1 MSSSPA
7 PHPHPAPLPAA
18 VPLPAAG
25 VPDDRTVVRTLV
37 SLKLR
42 LLRNGLR
49 RSRGRAALYVL
60 GSTVGLLFAAGIA
73 LLLTIL
79 HDHVE
84 HGAAGDAG
92 VVLAGAL
99 TLGWAAI
106 PLFLFTSDE
115 SADPTRLTMLPLRPG
130 PLLRGSV
137 LAALLGPGPLVSL
150 VLLTGAALSGAQGA
164 ASAVA
169 GAVGV
174 PLAVLTVV
182 TLSRAV
188 AAGNARLLSSRRGKD
203 FAVFG
208 GLLFALLAQIAN
220 IGSQSVFGKAGANGA
235 DLGPLAPFAAVLRWI
250 PPVSAVDAARTAGEG
265 RWPLALLQLAA
276 TAALLVLLVRWW
288 RASLQQL
295 MVTADAST
303 VEVVRGVQRARRGP
317 RFLPEGRT
325 GAVMQRHLRYAWR
338 EPRAKAAVFTSIGM
352 TLVICVLSIV
362 QGWSTVYLVAMTGM
376 FLGLQMLNLFGMD
389 GSAFWMVAATL
400 LTQADAR
407 DELRGRAFAVLSYAV
422 PVTLV
427 LALVLAAAT
436 GDWSGLPAALGVAFA
451 LLGSG
456 LAIGAVLSVLAPY
469 TMPADNNPMRN
480 AAPGQGGLV
489 MLNSFG
495 SMFGSALVAAP
506 VVGYLVWALA
516 TGAVTWPL
524 LFAGP
529 LYGAAVADLGLRLA
543 AGRLLERLPEI
554 LAKAV
559 ER

>member
-1 MSSSPA
+1 MSVPTA
-7 PHPHPAPLPAA
+7 PGTGL
-18 VPLPAAG
+18 
-25 VPDDRTVVRTLV
+25 PDDRTVVRTLV

-60 GSTVGLLFAAGIA
+60 GAVVGVLFAAGIA
-73 LLLTIL
+73 LAMAML
-79 HDHVE
+79 E
-84 HGAAGDAG
+84 HAVDTGSAADAG
-92 VVLAGAL
+92 VVLTGAL

-106 PLFLFTSDE
+106 PLFLFSSDE
-115 SADPTRLTMLPLRPG
+115 SADPTRLTMLPLRPA

-137 LAALLGPGPLVSL
+137 LAALIGPGPLISL
-150 VLLTGAALSGAQGA
+150 VLFTGAAFSGALGG
-164 ASAVA
+164 ASAAA
-169 GAVGV
+169 GVVGV

-182 TLSRAV
+182 VLSRAV

-203 FAVFG
+203 FAIFG
-208 GLLFALLAQIAN
+208 GLLFALLVQIAN
-220 IGSQSVFGKAGANGA
+220 VGSQSVFGKPGA
-235 DLGPLAPFAAVLRWI
+235 DGLDLEPLAPIASVLRWV
-250 PPVSAVDAARTAGEG
+250 PPVSAVDAVRTAGEG
-265 RWPLALLQLAA
+265 RYPLALLQLAA
-276 TAALLVLLVRWW
+276 TGALLVLLLRWW

-303 VEVVRGVQRARRGP
+303 VEVVRGVQEPGRGW
-317 RFLPEGRT
+317 RFLPDGRV

-352 TLVICVLSIV
+352 TLVVCVLSIV

-400 LTQADAR
+400 LTPADAR

-427 LALVLAAAT
+427 LAVVLAAAT
-436 GDWSGLPAALGVAFA
+436 GEWSGLPSAVGVAFA

-456 LAIGAVLSVLAPY
+456 IAIGAVLSVLAPY

-495 SMFGSALVAAP
+495 SMFGSVVVASPA
-506 VVGYLVWALA
+506 VAYLAWAL
-516 TGAVTWPL
+516 TTDSPTWPL
-524 LFAGP
+524 LLAGP
-529 LYGAAVADLGLRLA
+529 LYGALIATLGLRLA

-554 LAKAV
+554 LARAV

>member
-1 MSSSPA
+1 MNSPTTPTSATPA
-7 PHPHPAPLPAA
+7 PTAPAA
-18 VPLPAAG
+18 AAHTG
-25 VPDDRTVVRTLV
+25 VPADRTVVRTLV

-49 RSRGRAALYVL
+49 RNRGRAVLYALGTVL
-60 GSTVGLLFAAGIA
+60 GLLFAAGIA
-73 LLLTIL
+73 LALAMLS
-79 HDHVE
+79 HAVDS
-84 HGAAGDAG
+84 GSAGDAG
-92 VVLAGAL
+92 VVLTGAL
-99 TLGWAAI
+99 ALGWAAI
-106 PLFLFTSDE
+106 PLFLFSSDE

-130 PLLRGSV
+130 PLLRGSM
-137 LAALLGPGPLVSL
+137 LAALIGPGPLVSL
-150 VLLTGAALSGAQGA
+150 VLLTGAALSGAAGG
-164 ASAVA
+164 ASAATGV
-169 GAVGV
+169 VGV

-182 TLSRAV
+182 VLSRAV

-208 GLLFALLAQIAN
+208 GLLFALLVQIAN
-220 IGSQSVFGKAGANGA
+220 VGSQSVFGKPGA
-235 DLGPLAPFAAVLRWI
+235 DGLDLEPLAPIAAVLRWI
-250 PPVSAVDAARTAGEG
+250 PPVSAVDAVRTAGEG
-265 RWPLALLQLAA
+265 RYALALLQLAA
-276 TAALLVLLVRWW
+276 TAALLVLLLRWW

-303 VEVVRGVQRARRGP
+303 VEVVRGVHESRRGW
-317 RFLPEGRT
+317 RFLPDGRV

-362 QGWSTVYLVAMTGM
+362 QGWSTVYLVAITGM

-400 LTQADAR
+400 LTPSDAR
-407 DELRGRAFAVLSYAV
+407 DELRGRALALLSYAV

-427 LALVLAAAT
+427 LAVVLAGTT
-436 GDWSGLPAALGVAFA
+436 GDWSGLPSAVGAAFA

-456 LAIGAVLSVLAPY
+456 IAIGAVLSVLAPY

-495 SMFGSALVAAP
+495 SMFGSVLLASPAI
-506 VVGYLVWALA
+506 GYLGWALA
-516 TGAVTWPL
+516 TDAPTWPL

-529 LYGAAVADLGLRLA
+529 LYGAVVAALGLRLA